1 MSNGAK
7 KMKRLSANYA
17 SGNLALGL
25 YGFGLAVAYLPATV
39 GGALAP
45 RWILAAIAS
54 WLLLLPSQVPS
65 PSWRVWPLAAFV
77 FWFCLSSYWSPSP
90 LDAGNGLLELG
101 VASGSFLLGLTLEN
115 ERPFYIGLGLG
126 IVPAWLFGWFDPNFD
141 LVGEAAGLAAVGLGT
156 FASPLA
162 VIPWAIVLL
171 GHSKGAILGGF
182 VAIGLGN
189 FSLGVR
195 RVTWL
200 CIVSGIGAALLGVK
214 VFSQGSASI
223 AERWDIWRDT
233 WAGVTW
239 FGHGVGSL
247 WTVFP
252 FYASHQDVVA
262 RAAPLQA
269 HNDFLQVGFEQG
281 IIGVALGAVA
291 FGCLLWGRWQTRP
304 GLVLIAL
311 CAMAMVG
318 FPFHMPV
325 TLVVGAIAI
334 GGLCRRDSLQCA
346 VWDGRIPFISDV
358 SRPMGYGGRR
368 AF

>member
-1 MSNGAK
+1 M
-7 KMKRLSANYA
+7 RLSASSV
-17 SGNLALGL
+17 SGSLALGL
-25 YGFGLAVAYLPATV
+25 YGFALAVAYIPATV

-45 RWILAAIAS
+45 RWILAAIVP
-54 WLLLLPSQVPS
+54 WLLLLPSQAPS

-115 ERPFYIGLGLG
+115 ERPLYIGLGLG
-126 IVPAWLFGWFDPNFD
+126 IVPAWFLGLFDPNFD
-141 LVGEAAGLAAVGLGT
+141 LVGEVAALAAVGLGT

-162 VIPWAIVLL
+162 VIPLAVVLL
-171 GHSKGAILGGF
+171 GHSKGAVLGVV
-182 VAIGLGN
+182 VAA
-189 FSLGVR
+189 SLGVR
-195 RVTWL
+195 RISWVCVVAGL
-200 CIVSGIGAALLGVK
+200 GAVLLGLK
-214 VFSQGSASI
+214 VLSQGTASF

-239 FGHGVGSL
+239 FGHGLGSL

-252 FYASHQDVVA
+252 FYAEYQDVVA
-262 RAAPLQA
+262 KAAPLQA
-269 HNDFLQVGFEQG
+269 HNDLLQICFEQG
-281 IIGVALGAVA
+281 YIGGGLALVALV
-291 FGCLLWGRWQTRP
+291 CLLWGRWRTRP
-304 GLVLIAL
+304 GIVLIAL
-311 CAMAMVG
+311 CAMATVG

-325 TLVVGAIAI
+325 TLVVGALAL
-334 GGLCRRDSLQCA
+334 GGLCRRDCLQCA
-346 VWDGRIPFISDV
+346 VWSGRIPFISDV

>member
-1 MSNGAK
+1 MK
-7 KMKRLSANYA
+7 KLSANYG

-90 LDAGNGLLELG
+90 WDAGNGLLELG
-101 VASGSFLLGLTLEN
+101 VAGGSFLLGLTLEN

-126 IVPAWLFGWFDPNFD
+126 IVLAWLFGWFDPNFD
-141 LVGEAAGLAAVGLGT
+141 LVGEAAAMAAVGLGT

-162 VIPWAIVLL
+162 VIPLAVVLL
-171 GHSKGAILGGF
+171 GHSKGAVLGLVVG
-182 VAIGLGN
+182 A
-189 FSLGVR
+189 SLGVR
-195 RVTWL
+195 RVGWL
-200 CIVSGIGAALLGVK
+200 CGIVGLGAGLLAIKAVT
-214 VFSQGSASI
+214 QGTASI

-239 FGHGVGSL
+239 LGHGLGSL

-252 FYASHQDVVA
+252 FYAEHQDVVS

-269 HNDFLQVGFEQG
+269 HNDFLQVLFEQG
-281 IIGVALGAVA
+281 YIGGILAIIAFVAV
-291 FGCLLWGRWQTRP
+291 LWGRWRTRP
-304 GLVLIAL
+304 GIVLIAL
-311 CAMAMVG
+311 MAMAMVG
-318 FPFHMPV
+318 FPFRMPV

-346 VWDGRIPFISDV
+346 VWDGRIPLISDV
-358 SRPMGYGGRR
+358 SRPMGYGPRR